1 MRTRPNLPAVI
12 ASLSLAVCSSLAQD
26 RPSGASVPRSR
37 YSPMAAAQAQGRT
50 QQLPDTWYEFLLKQF
65 NPSDIDYGRWMEERR
80 RAFLEATVRNP
91 YFPYSFWLT
100 LWSLFVMG
108 AYNKLRLDRRRERYL
123 TEEMLTDLYNQELYS
138 RQAARD
144 AIAKYNNHIELCNRA
159 IEAGSGQAVPGSP
172 SENDDLKARL
182 KKAADD
188 LEAVTSERDRLSE
201 ELKQRSAVVTDLS
214 LQLQAL
220 SEKIE
225 GIGAGHAVGPAG
237 LPLPA
242 TNAEYMKLVNS
253 LQQQLFAEREKNKRL
268 KGA

>member
-1 MRTRPNLPAVI
+1 MV
-12 ASLSLAVCSSLAQD
+12 
-26 RPSGASVPRSR
+26 
-37 YSPMAAAQAQGRT
+37 
-50 QQLPDTWYEFLLKQF
+50 
-65 NPSDIDYGRWMEERR
+65 
-80 RAFLEATVRNP
+80 
-91 YFPYSFWLT
+91 
-100 LWSLFVMG
+100 

-123 TEEMLTDLYNQELYS
+123 TEEMLTDLYNQDVYS
-138 RQAARD
+138 RQAARE
-144 AIAKYNNHIELCNRA
+144 AIARYNNHIEHCNRA

-172 SENDDLKARL
+172 SENDDLKGKL

-253 LQQQLFAEREKNKRL
+253 LQQRLFAEREKNKRL

>member
-1 MRTRPNLPAVI
+1 MRARPNLPAMIVW
-12 ASLSLAVCSSLAQD
+12 LSLAVHFSFAQD
-26 RPSGASVPRSR
+26 RPSESSVPRSR

-50 QQLPDTWYEFLLKQF
+50 QQPSDTWYEFLLKQF
-65 NPSDIDYGRWMEERR
+65 NPGDIDYGRWMEERR

-100 LWSLFVMG
+100 LWSLFVMV

-123 TEEMLTDLYNQELYS
+123 TEEMLTDLYNQDLYS
-138 RQAARD
+138 RQAARE
-144 AIAKYNNHIELCNRA
+144 AIVKYNNHIEHCNRA

-182 KKAADD
+182 KKAVDD
-188 LEAVTSERDRLSE
+188 LEAVTGEKEQLRE
-201 ELKQRSAVVTDLS
+201 ELQRRSAVVTDLS

-220 SEKIE
+220 SEKID
-225 GIGAGHAVGPAG
+225 GMGAARLVGQASSPSPAS
-237 LPLPA
+237 
-242 TNAEYMKLVNS
+242 NAEYMKLVNS
-253 LQQQLFAEREKNKRL
+253 LQQQLYAEREKNKCL

>member
-1 MRTRPNLPAVI
+1 
-12 ASLSLAVCSSLAQD
+12 
-26 RPSGASVPRSR
+26 
-37 YSPMAAAQAQGRT
+37 MAAAQAQGRT
-50 QQLPDTWYEFLLKQF
+50 QQPPDTWYEFLLKQF
-65 NPSDIDYGRWMEERR
+65 NPSDIDYGKWMEERR

-123 TEEMLTDLYNQELYS
+123 TEEMLTDLYNQDLYS
-138 RQAARD
+138 RQAARE
-144 AIAKYNNHIELCNRA
+144 AIAKYNNHVEHCNRA
-159 IEAGSGQAVPGSP
+159 IEAGPGQTISGSP
-172 SENDDLKARL
+172 SENDEVKAKL

-188 LEAVTSERDRLSE
+188 LEVVTSEKERLRE
-201 ELKQRSAVVTDLS
+201 ELQRRSAVVTDLS

-225 GIGAGHAVGPAG
+225 GIGAGHAVSQAG